1 MTFMDILNSPL
12 LYSLVIVAIGY
23 VLLFSVLTVIRSYK
37 RGVAIGMDK
46 TKLKNAAISSILY
59 SVVPSLSI
67 IVGLFSLAA
76 VIGVPW
82 SWFRL
87 SVVGSVMYEL
97 MAADMVAT
105 ATGYESIA
113 ALSTAGDANVAG
125 VVMFVMSICIL
136 GGIVGSIFFTK
147 SIQSGLSKVRGK
159 GGFGILATSLLT
171 LAMLCTFVPVQIGKG
186 LIYAAVLVTAAVIT
200 FLHGVLI
207 KKFKWTWLSNF
218 VMADA
223 LILGMASALFWTKIL

>member
-1 MTFMDILNSPL
+1 MTFMEIFSSPL
-12 LYSLVIVAIGY
+12 LYALVIAAIGY

-37 RGVAIGMDK
+37 RGVEIGMDK
-46 TKLKNAAISSILY
+46 RKLKNAAISSILY

-67 IVGLFSLAA
+67 IIGLFSLAA
-76 VIGVPW
+76 VIGLPW

-113 ALSTAGDANVAG
+113 ALSAAGDAGVAG
-125 VVMFVMSICIL
+125 IVMFVMSLCIL

-147 SIQSGLSKVRGK
+147 SIQSGLSKMRGK

-171 LAMLCTFVPVQIGKG
+171 LAMLATFVPIQLSNGPVF
-186 LIYAAVLVTAAVIT
+186 AAVLFTAAAIT
-200 FLHGVLI
+200 GLHRVVI
-207 KKFKWTWLSNF
+207 KKFNWIWLSNF

-223 LILGMASALFWTKIL
+223 LILGMASALLWTKIL